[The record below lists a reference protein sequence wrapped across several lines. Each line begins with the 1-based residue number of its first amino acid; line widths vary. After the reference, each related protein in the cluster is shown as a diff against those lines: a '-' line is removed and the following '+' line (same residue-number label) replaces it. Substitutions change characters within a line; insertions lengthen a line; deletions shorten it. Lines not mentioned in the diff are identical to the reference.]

1 MCKKKLFVCSFFILL
16 LLCGCHN
23 RKTQI
28 KSQKLESATTLEQ
41 EISKKTETRKWKKKL
56 VDETGNKSY
65 DELSNIENEVV
76 KMLNQYQGII
86 FNLDKNTINIS
97 KSASISS
104 FLIPIPVS
112 FTEKEICFSS

>member
-41 EISKKTETRKWKKKL
+41 EISKKTETRKK
-56 VDETGNKSY
+56 
-65 DELSNIENEVV
+65 
-76 KMLNQYQGII
+76 
-86 FNLDKNTINIS
+86 NLLMKQKINHM
-97 KSASISS
+97 
-104 FLIPIPVS
+104 
-112 FTEKEICFSS
+112 TN

>member
-41 EISKKTETRKWKKKL
+41 ESGKK
-56 VDETGNKSY
+56 
-65 DELSNIENEVV
+65 
-76 KMLNQYQGII
+76 
-86 FNLDKNTINIS
+86 NLLMKQEINHM
-97 KSASISS
+97 
-104 FLIPIPVS
+104 
-112 FTEKEICFSS
+112 TN